1 MRTPHHSL
9 STLFLDANVLIS
21 AAWKDGA
28 ETGRVWDLDKARLV
42 TSGYVMVEVQR
53 NLPHISQI
61 ERLRGLLTAVE
72 LLNFRELPERQEFG
86 LLPLK
91 DRPVLSGAVAAGANY
106 LITGDKKHFSH
117 WFGKTICGVTIHPPS
132 DILTLFRFRE

>member
-1 MRTPHHSL
+1 
-9 STLFLDANVLIS
+9 
-21 AAWKDGA
+21 
-28 ETGRVWDLDKARLV
+28 LDKARLV

-117 WFGKTICGVTIHPPS
+117 WFGMTICGVTIHPPS